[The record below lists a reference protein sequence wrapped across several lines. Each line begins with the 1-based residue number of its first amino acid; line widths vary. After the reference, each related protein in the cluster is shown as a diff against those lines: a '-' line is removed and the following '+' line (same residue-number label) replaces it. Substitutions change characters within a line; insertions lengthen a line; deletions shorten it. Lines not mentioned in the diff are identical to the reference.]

1 MYLKQ
6 MYIKVHQSSS
16 KYIIVCQ
23 IISKYIKKSKL
34 SNIHNNDIVT
44 FKAYSAKLVVKKN
57 LSGRA
62 FTKVKTTRRDLHRGR
77 TVVISRGKSL
87 IESLGTTFLPD

>member
-1 MYLKQ
+1 

-44 FKAYSAKLVVKKN
+44 FKTYSAKLVVKKN
-57 LSGRA
+57 CLDVLLR
-62 FTKVKTTRRDLHRGR
+62 KWKQRDE
-77 TVVISRGKSL
+77 TY
-87 IESLGTTFLPD
+87 IEDERLWYLEGNHS